1 MVVRE
6 ERHIM
11 KIVVISDVEN
21 SLRRQH
27 IEGEIS
33 NVGVNFTFFDAIM
46 ANRMELDDIAS
57 KALPNTFLTTGEIR
71 CALSHLGV
79 FERFLASDER
89 SVVILEDDIYFTG
102 EFTENRINEICEFV
116 ESSNEP
122 RVVALQK
129 SIYHNKCVK
138 EIDESLRI
146 YSSLNLFG
154 TYGYIVNRK
163 AAENII
169 GVQSPICFEIDAFKF
184 YYWLQKCNLYCL
196 DKNLVLPVAE
206 SEIPS
211 TIRGRENTKPD
222 ELTKSESFRQQYNK
236 LSFKDKLICNW
247 RRFKKALHKPFE
259 SLDY

>member
-1 MVVRE
+1 
-6 ERHIM
+6 M
-11 KIVVISDVEN
+11 KIVVVSDVEN

-57 KALPNTFLTTGEIR
+57 KALPNTFLTTGEIG

-122 RVVALQK
+122 RVVAL
-129 SIYHNKCVK
+129 
-138 EIDESLRI
+138 
-146 YSSLNLFG
+146 
-154 TYGYIVNRK
+154 
-163 AAENII
+163 
-169 GVQSPICFEIDAFKF
+169 
-184 YYWLQKCNLYCL
+184 
-196 DKNLVLPVAE
+196 
-206 SEIPS
+206 
-211 TIRGRENTKPD
+211 
-222 ELTKSESFRQQYNK
+222 
-236 LSFKDKLICNW
+236 
-247 RRFKKALHKPFE
+247 
-259 SLDY
+259 